1 MENTEN
7 FDFIDSVKCSM
18 PPEEDV
24 YSLAD
29 FFKTMGDS
37 TRLKIILALLGREL
51 RVTDIA
57 RVVDMSTSAVSHQL
71 KTLRLSKLIRARKDG
86 RTVLYSLDDD
96 HIRDILAK
104 SLEHVQE

>member
-1 MENTEN
+1 MSDKQDFVEN
-7 FDFIDSVKCSM
+7 IKCDM

-24 YSLAD
+24 FALAD

-37 TRLKIILALLGREL
+37 TRIKIILALLGREL
-51 RVTDIA
+51 RVTDISRA
-57 RVVDMSTSAVSHQL
+57 VDMSTSAVSHQL
-71 KTLRLSKLIRARKDG
+71 KTLRLSKLIKRRKDG

-96 HIRDILAK
+96 HVRDILAK